1 MLTKRLE
8 ILFDPKEFE
17 ILKKKATEE
26 GKSVAN
32 LVRETLKEKIT
43 DSSIKEK
50 ENALKRLFSPS
61 METDFDEWKEEKK
74 RIIKTR
80 GKNIEAR

>member
-80 GKNIEAR
+80 GKNVEAR

>member
-17 ILKKKATEE
+17 ILKKKAAEE

>member
-17 ILKKKATEE
+17 ILKKKAMAE
-26 GKSVAN
+26 GKSIASM
-32 LVRETLKEKIT
+32 VRETLKEKII
-43 DSSIKEK
+43 DSSLKQKER
-50 ENALKRLFSPS
+50 ALKRLFSPA
-61 METDFDEWKEEKK
+61 MVTPFDEWREEKK

-80 GKNIEAR
+80 VKDIETY

>member
-8 ILFDPKEFE
+8 ILFDPGEFE
-17 ILKKKATEE
+17 ILKIKATDE

-32 LVRETLKEKIT
+32 LVRETLKEKII

-61 METDFDEWKEEKK
+61 METDFNEWKEEKK
-74 RIIKTR
+74 GIIKAR
-80 GKNIEAR
+80 GKKIEAS